1 MARAPD
7 GFERFLTVSDG
18 SVAVETALKLQ
29 RQYWIERGQP
39 QRRFIVARQQ
49 SYHGNTLGA
58 LSVGGNARRREPYA
72 PLLAPCVEH
81 IAPCY
86 AYRHQHSGES
96 SAQYALR
103 SANLLEEAILRLG
116 AENVG
121 AFIAEQVVGATAGC
135 LAAVPGYFGRIREIC
150 DRYEVLFI
158 ADEIMC
164 GMGRTGSL
172 FACEQES
179 VVPDIIPVAKGLGGG
194 YQPVGGVFA
203 HRKVM
208 QAIEAGTNTLAN
220 GHTYMGHAVAS
231 AAALAV
237 QKVIEEENLL
247 ERVRVLGAG
256 LGQRLHARLDE
267 HSHVGDIRGRGLF
280 WAVELVADRDS
291 RQTFAPGLRLHQ
303 RVKDEAMRRGLVCY
317 PSGGTADGI
326 TGDHVLFAPPYIISE
341 AQLDDLVDIAGDA
354 ISAAIQSVAH

>member
-121 AFIAEQVVGATAGC
+121 AFIAEPVVGATAGC
-135 LAAVPGYFGRIREIC
+135 LAAVPGYFRRIREI
-150 DRYEVLFI
+150 
-158 ADEIMC
+158 C

-179 VVPDIIPVAKGLGGG
+179 VVPDIITVAKGLGGG